1 MRRLVMSAV
10 LLAAAVLLQLTAIN
24 GLRLPGGGVPDLVL
38 VVVAALGLASGPASG
53 AIAGFTAG
61 LALDLAP
68 PGTGVVGA
76 YALVFVLVG
85 WACGRLHG
93 TLSRSAVLP
102 IVIVA
107 AVSAAAEL
115 VVAGLSVALQAG
127 EASWSAV
134 RQVLPAA
141 ISYDVAISP
150 FVLYLVLL
158 AGAWLAESGQ
168 GRGAMS
174 PLGRILAAGQPGSAA
189 RLHPGTGGRRG
200 LAGPGTLGG
209 GRLGSASLGGD
220 VVLLGVG
227 GWLSGPP
234 EGRRAR
240 RAAARR
246 MHRMRPGAGRPGDGW
261 IGGSAASRTLHGT
274 ALQRSAVRG
283 RAFRSA
289 GGQVLGGQAPSGEAL
304 RGQAFR
310 GATISSLPG
319 RYGRPSAR
327 VPRLRGGTAG
337 SAAPGQVRRTRATP
351 PIRLRLGGRR
361 TAGSVLGGLPAGL
374 AGAVTGGRGPGLRRG
389 RGAGGS
395 YGRGHSRGAVHPRRS
410 LDRAAVTRLGRRQS
424 RRTGGF
430 RPSAM
435 PGGTTA
441 YRPSGARP
449 GPAAPL
455 RMRPAGRGRDGV
467 IGGGLLTRPAQPAR
481 PARSARAALPGRGA
495 GRRAGPRLRLAPGPA
510 ARAGTRRPATPRF
523 RSRPRA
529 GAGLGNGK
537 RPRFSRRRWRV
548 LAVLTSR
555 PGSRRDVWRV
565 SGRRPG

>member
-1 MRRLVMSAV
+1 MRRFVMSAV

-53 AIAGFTAG
+53 AIAGFAAG

-68 PGTGVVGA
+68 PGSGVVGE

-85 WACGRLHG
+85 WACGRLRG
-93 TLSRSAVLP
+93 TLARSAVLP

-107 AVSAAAEL
+107 AAAAAAEL
-115 VVAGLSVALQAG
+115 LVAGLSVALQAG
-127 EASWSAV
+127 QVSWAAI

-141 ISYDVAISP
+141 VSYDIALSP

-158 AGAWLAESGQ
+158 AGAWLAESSQ
-168 GRGAMS
+168 GRLAMS
-174 PLGRILAAGQPGSAA
+174 PLARVLAAGQPGSAA
-189 RLHPGTGGRRG
+189 RLHPGTAGRRG
-200 LAGPGTLGG
+200 LAGPGTLARGG
-209 GRLGSASLGGD
+209 PGSAGPGGD

-246 MHRMRPGAGRPGDGW
+246 VPRLRPGSGRPGDGW

-274 ALQRSAVRG
+274 ALQRSAIRG
-283 RAFRSA
+283 RAFRDP
-289 GGQVLGGQAPSGEAL
+289 GGPGLGSQAPSGEAL

-319 RYGRPSAR
+319 RYGRPATS

-337 SAAPGQVRRTRATP
+337 SAAPGQVRRTRAAP
-351 PIRLRLGGRR
+351 LPQLHLGGRR
-361 TAGSVLGGLPAGL
+361 TAGSVLGGL
-374 AGAVTGGRGPGLRRG
+374 AGAVTGGRGPGLLRG
-389 RGAGGS
+389 HGP
-395 YGRGHSRGAVHPRRS
+395 GRGHGSSRGAVRPRRS
-410 LDRAAVTRLGRRQS
+410 LARAEVTRLGRRQS
-424 RRTGGF
+424 RRAGGF

-441 YRPSGARP
+441 YRPSGAQP

-455 RMRPAGRGRDGV
+455 RMRPSGRGRDGV
-467 IGGGLLTRPAQPAR
+467 IGGGRLTRPAD
-481 PARSARAALPGRGA
+481 PARSARAARPGGGA
-495 GRRAGPRLRLAPGPA
+495 GRRSAPRLRIRPGPA
-510 ARAGTRRPATPRF
+510 AGAGTRRPATPRF
-523 RSRPRA
+523 RSRPLA
-529 GAGLGNGK
+529 GAGPGSGK
-537 RPRFSRRRWRV
+537 RPRFIRRRWRV